1 MEEEKWKD
9 IPEFEGLYK
18 ISNYGNVYS
27 SYTKK
32 QIKPQH
38 RNDGRT
44 FLIFRKDGKKYTRNI
59 APIVANAF
67 VDNPDNFKYVK
78 HKDGDLSNNYYKNL
92 YWFSKVHDAKI
103 HFKIGEFVDRYK
115 KFIYLGEAQSKDMNH
130 RKIKVKYAETGEIF
144 ETTMSDIR
152 TGHVKYSPSLSKKM
166 RNENRRV
173 WKNEEIKNI
182 NGNSIMLLCDAGY
195 RNKERLYYF
204 KNLDTNQCF
213 IESVTPV
220 LEGNNLGVK
229 GMSKGETKISSILK
243 DININFNTQK
253 KFNDCC
259 SEKGNLLRFDFYLPD
274 YNCCIEY
281 DGEQHYKGWRKDK
294 DSLKIIQER
303 DNRKNQF
310 CEDNDI
316 KLLRIPYTDFNNIT
330 PEYLISKLNTIGVS
344 IKKDINANGNLVVVP
359 EGSTPVV
366 STK

>member
-1 MEEEKWKD
+1 MEEEEWTD
-9 IPEFEGLYK
+9 IPGFEGLYK

-27 SYTKK
+27 NYAKR

-38 RNDGRT
+38 RNDGRA
-44 FLIFRKDGKKYTRNI
+44 FLVFRKDGKKYTRNI
-59 APIVANAF
+59 APIVTNVF
-67 VDNPDNFKYVK
+67 VDNPNKFKYVK
-78 HKDGDLSNNYYKNL
+78 HKDDDLSNNYYKNL
-92 YWFSKVHDAKI
+92 YWSSKVHDAKI
-103 HFKIGEFVDRYK
+103 YFEIGDFVDKYE
-115 KFIYLGEAQSKDMNH
+115 KFIYLGEAQNKDANH
-130 RKIKVKYAETGEIF
+130 RKIKVKHIETEEIF

-173 WKNEEIKNI
+173 WKNKEIKNI
-182 NGNSIMLLCDAGY
+182 DGNNIILLGDAGY

-220 LEGNNLGVK
+220 LKGNSLGVR
-229 GMSKGETKISSILK
+229 GMSKGEMKISSILK
-243 DININFNTQK
+243 DMNINFNTQK
-253 KFNDCC
+253 TFDSCRSDND
-259 SEKGNLLRFDFYLPD
+259 KLLKFDFYLPD

-281 DGEQHYKGWRKDK
+281 DGEQHYKGWRNDK
-294 DSLKIIQER
+294 DSLRIIQAR

-310 CEDNDI
+310 CENNDI

-330 PEYLISKLNTIGVS
+330 PKYLISKLNTIGVS
-344 IKKDINANGNLVVVP
+344 IEKEISANGNLVVVP

-366 STK
+366 NTK